1 MNSNAES
8 CYKNL
13 PLANEDGIPVF
24 SKTDSYIENYDRI
37 SEDHLKHYNATGHNP
52 FMQEDHWEQ
61 IEKST
66 EELINKYATEAG
78 TKILDIGVGMGRLLE
93 RFPNFS
99 RFGIDI
105 SHGYLKHAKNKGIEV
120 CMSRIEDM
128 PYKERYFDVVATTDV
143 LEHVLD
149 LNLAISKIL
158 NVVKEEGIIVI
169 RVPYK
174 EDLKKYLHP
183 DFPYRLAHLRNFDE
197 DSLRILF
204 EKIFNI
210 QVLEW
215 NLTGYRGGIF
225 RVGANFKYYAG
236 ILRRLLNLVGKLNH
250 NICDYMAQRLCYPSE
265 INMVIRNSKKNS
277 CEP

>member
-24 SKTDSYIENYDRI
+24 SKTDLYIENYDRI

-78 TKILDIGVGMGRLLE
+78 TKILDIG
-93 RFPNFS
+93 
-99 RFGIDI
+99 
-105 SHGYLKHAKNKGIEV
+105 
-120 CMSRIEDM
+120 
-128 PYKERYFDVVATTDV
+128 FDVVATTDV

-236 ILRRLLNLVGKLNH
+236 ILRRLLNLVGKFNH